1 MGMNCESAREAISTS
16 LDDEAGDEEG
26 RSREEL
32 EAHLDA
38 CAACR
43 QWQEGA
49 HEVTRRLRLA
59 PARAVPGAP
68 PQVLAAAQAAAEDQP
83 LSPVA
88 ADDRPTRGARGLTR
102 PRLVAL
108 AVAQVVFAL
117 PAVVPFT
124 GMFGLPLGTAD
135 TLHLGEFLPPLI
147 ASAAYLTLFGKRVQT
162 LAREGRPVASW
173 RVASFVVGALTVCFV
188 QLPPFDSLADEVL
201 LAHMIQHIII
211 GDIASLLM
219 VFGLT
224 GPVLAPM
231 LHFRVTR
238 PLRRLASPIPALLLW
253 AADLYI
259 WHTPLLYQLAIRHDL
274 VHALEHACL
283 LWFGLL
289 LWLALLG
296 PLPKPAWFHGWAPV
310 GYVAAI
316 RLIGAVLGNAMIW
329 AQTLFYPVYKTS
341 DAARGLNPLSDQNLA
356 GAAMMIEQMFLTIV
370 LVGWL
375 FLRFARQD
383 EERQGLLDLAS
394 GHGVPLSDERAVRAV
409 NAGAGGLLRE
419 RLLAQGGPVE
429 PDPERT
435 DEES

>member
-1 MGMNCESAREAISTS
+1 MNCESAREAISAS
-16 LDDEAGDEEG
+16 LDGEAGG
-26 RSREEL
+26 SREEL
-32 EAHLDA
+32 DAHLDG
-38 CAACR
+38 CAACQR
-43 QWQEGA
+43 WREGA

-68 PQVLAAAQAAAEDQP
+68 PQVLAAARAVADGQPLARAAADGK
-83 LSPVA
+83 
-88 ADDRPTRGARGLTR
+88 PTRKPRGLTR

-108 AVAQVVFAL
+108 AVAQVFFTL

-124 GMFGLPLGTAD
+124 GMFSLPLGTAD

-147 ASAAYLTLFGKRVQT
+147 ATAVYLTLFGKRTQT

-173 RVASFVVGALTVCFV
+173 RIASFVVGALTVCFV

-224 GPVLAPM
+224 GPVLAPL

-238 PLRRLASPIPALLLW
+238 PLRRLASPITALVLW
-253 AADLYI
+253 AVDLYF
-259 WHTPLLYQLAIRHDL
+259 WHTPLMYQLAIRHDL

-329 AQTLFYPVYKTS
+329 AQTIFYPVYKTS

-383 EERQGLLDLAS
+383 EERQGLLDLAA
-394 GHGVPLSDERAVRAV
+394 GHGVALSDERAVRAV

-419 RLLAQGGPVE
+419 RLLAQDPTAE
-429 PDPERT
+429 PSPERT
-435 DEES
+435 EEES

>member
-1 MGMNCESAREAISTS
+1 M
-16 LDDEAGDEEG
+16 
-26 RSREEL
+26 
-32 EAHLDA
+32 
-38 CAACR
+38 
-43 QWQEGA
+43 
-49 HEVTRRLRLA
+49 
-59 PARAVPGAP
+59 
-68 PQVLAAAQAAAEDQP
+68 
-83 LSPVA
+83 
-88 ADDRPTRGARGLTR
+88 
-102 PRLVAL
+102 
-108 AVAQVVFAL
+108 FA
-117 PAVVPFT
+117 F
-124 GMFGLPLGTAD
+124 PLGTAES
-135 TLHLGEFLPPLI
+135 LHLGEFLPPLL
-147 ASAAYLTLFGKRVQT
+147 ATTTYLTLFGKRAQT
-162 LAREGRPVASW
+162 LAREGRPVANW

-211 GDIASLLM
+211 GDLASLLM

-224 GPVLAPM
+224 GPVLAPL
-231 LHFRVTR
+231 LHFRFTR

-253 AADLYI
+253 AANMYI

-274 VHALEHACL
+274 VHALEHACM

-310 GYVAAI
+310 GYVASI

-329 AQTLFYPVYKTS
+329 AQTLFYPVYKAS

-383 EERQGLLDLAS
+383 EERQGLLDLAA
-394 GHGVPLSDERAVRAV
+394 GQGVPLSDERAVRAV

-419 RLLAQGGPVE
+419 RLLEQSRTVE
-429 PDPERT
+429 PVPERT
-435 DEES
+435 AEESESMTAGTGPLAKES